1 MPLTRAAV
9 QYLEQLRRV
18 TADLA
23 GNQRLDDVLAAIT
36 RGLRHTGRVAG
47 AGVQLY
53 LTDEECPVCRRDPP
67 PVPSLD
73 RRLHIVAVDLE
84 RPIEVPAIMHA
95 TELGAATPGRAAQER
110 RTMLVRDLPGEE
122 RRSDPRNR
130 TSAAAREAAEFFER
144 EGLAAGAF
152 FPLFVDSTLLG
163 VVSAFAHAPIGPEE
177 AAYLEVFALQAG
189 TLIHNAQLFDELE
202 ALKERLSQENAY
214 LDVAVREEAGF
225 DAIIG
230 QSRALRRVL
239 AMVRRVAPTD
249 TTVLL
254 TGETGTGKELIAR
267 AIHDASPRAGHPMIK
282 VNCGAIPAGLA
293 ESEFFGHERGA
304 FTGAQQRRIGYFE
317 LADRGTIFLDEVGE
331 LPPDMQVKLLR
342 VLQEHELKRVG
353 GEQSIRVD
361 VRVLAATS
369 RDLAADVRAGR
380 FRSDLYYRLNV
391 LHIHVPPLRE
401 RREDI
406 PALASHLATLASRRL
421 RREAVGLSAA
431 SLDRLVQYDWP
442 GNIRELQNVIERAC
456 VLSPGPMIEIPDPSE
471 GALIPAP
478 EPEAEA
484 PLNLA
489 AAERQLLLRALA
501 RAGWRIEGRGG
512 AAELLGL
519 KPSTLRWRMRK
530 LGITRPLD

>member
-23 GNQRLDDVLAAIT
+23 GNQRLEDVLAAIT
-36 RGLRHTGRVAG
+36 RGLRHTGRVA
-47 AGVQLY
+47 AAAVQLY
-53 LTDEECPVCRRDPP
+53 LTDEECPVCQRDPAA
-67 PVPSLD
+67 VRSRD
-73 RRLHIVAVDLE
+73 RRLHLVALDLE
-84 RPIEVPAIMHA
+84 RPIEVPPMMHA
-95 TELGAATPGRAAQER
+95 TELSASTPGRAAQVR
-110 RTMLVRDLPGEE
+110 RTMLVDDLPGEV
-122 RRSDPRNR
+122 RRSAVQNR
-130 TSAAAREAAEFFER
+130 LETHAAEFFER
-144 EGLAAGAF
+144 QSMAAGAF
-152 FPLFVDSTLLG
+152 FPLLVGSTLLG
-163 VVSAFAHAPIGPEE
+163 VVSAFAHTPIGPEE

-202 ALKERLSQENAY
+202 ALKERLSRENAY

-225 DAIIG
+225 GGIIG

-254 TGETGTGKELIAR
+254 TGETGTGKELMAR
-267 AIHDASPRAGHPMIK
+267 AIHDASARPSHPMIR

-331 LPPDMQVKLLR
+331 LPADMQVKLLR

-406 PALASHLATLASRRL
+406 PALASHFATQASRRL
-421 RREAVGLSAA
+421 RRETVGLSAA
-431 SLDRLVQYDWP
+431 TLDRLVQYDWP

-471 GALIPAP
+471 GALMPAH
-478 EPEAEA
+478 EPGAEE

-501 RAGWRIEGRGG
+501 RATWRIEGRGG

-530 LGITRPLD
+530 LGVARPVG